1 MWHWDQGRL
10 GYFQFDNLK
19 KIAMFALTNDLKA
32 ASYKDLLHGTGLA
45 FPPDDDAYK
54 PWRNY
59 KRVFR
64 VSMIASEQ
72 GGVAKP
78 TRIAEALALVGS
90 VTTDEYLHYLAEATT
105 EPSPGLAGW
114 NYQADMRF
122 PLLFAL
128 KYLLAKAASGN
139 PTATIEEIIGA
150 FDHSGLTGEEEQQEF
165 LDAIAGGGAIL
176 GNPRQ
181 ARESLR
187 VLVQISYL
195 TARGNAI
202 EVALS
207 NDDAQDMF
215 ESLGAMSGPYLE
227 DGDDEIE
234 RRANLFM
241 SSIASLNFEYA
252 TTVIEQSAEA
262 GFQEGSKVKKTHL
275 TIERN
280 GKLRKAFFDAH
291 PTAVC
296 DICRLDTNASFPWVD
311 KVLDVH
317 HLLPLASGTRTE
329 NAGTVLSDLV
339 PLCPT
344 CHRAVH
350 RYYDKYLTDHA
361 RKDFLDVVEARATY
375 DQAKKDYAGPKHV

>member
-10 GYFQFDNLK
+10 AFFQFDNLK
-19 KIAMFALTNDLKA
+19 KIAMYSLTNDLKA
-32 ASYKDLLHGTGLA
+32 SSFGDLLGGTGLS
-45 FPPDDDAYK
+45 FLPNNPAYP

-64 VSMIASEQ
+64 VSMLASEQ

-78 TRIAEALALVGS
+78 TRIAELLATVGT
-90 VTTDEYLHYLAEATT
+90 VTTDEYLHFLAEAST
-105 EPSPGLAGW
+105 EPSPALTGW
-114 NYQADMRF
+114 DHEEEMRF

-128 KYLLAKAASGN
+128 KYLLAKAASGD
-139 PTATIEEIIGA
+139 PQATIEEIIGA
-150 FDHSGLTGEEEQQEF
+150 YDESGFTGEEDQEEF
-165 LDAIAGGGAIL
+165 LQAIANGGDAVGDV
-176 GNPRQ
+176 RQ
-181 ARESLR
+181 ARESIR
-187 VLVQISYL
+187 VLAQISYL
-195 TARGNAI
+195 TATGSTI

-207 NDDAQDMF
+207 GEDARNMF
-215 ESLGAMSGPYLE
+215 EQLGAMSGPYLA

-234 RRANLFM
+234 RRAKLFM
-241 SSIASLNFEYA
+241 SAIAELNFEYA
-252 TTVIEQSAEA
+252 TTVIEQTAEA
-262 GFQEGSKVKKTHL
+262 GFKEGTKVQKTHL

-280 GKLRKAFFDAH
+280 TKLRKAFFDAN

-296 DICRLDTNASFPWVD
+296 DVCRLDTQASFPWVD

-344 CHRAVH
+344 CHRAIH
-350 RYYDKYLTDHA
+350 RFYDKYLGEKG
-361 RKDFLDVVEARATY
+361 RKDFLDGDEARAAY
-375 DQAKKDYAGPKHV
+375 DDAKKEYAGPKHV